1 MVGEAIFKDDRV
13 LIPFKRTEV
22 YSVERV
28 VAWDSNELSLDGYSP
43 EIGFIRVDLRYLQ
56 SLKIVYEKK
65 KATAQSIGKRELFE
79 KYAKR
84 ERNREKDFVN
94 KLVKQVTT
102 LLPNAVHVVEDLER
116 EDMVAIEEPVRR

>member
-1 MVGEAIFKDDRV
+1 V

-102 LLPNAVHVVEDLER
+102 LLPNAVHVVEDLEK